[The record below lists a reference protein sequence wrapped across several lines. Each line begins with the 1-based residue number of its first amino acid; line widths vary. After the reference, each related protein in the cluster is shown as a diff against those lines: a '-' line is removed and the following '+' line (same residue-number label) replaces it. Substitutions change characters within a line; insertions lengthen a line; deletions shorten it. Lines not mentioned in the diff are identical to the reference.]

1 MMQSKYKSIF
11 NAGKLSAVLIII
23 GVGFVSAFLMTSQLQ
38 SPIIQTVMNQKRGVW
53 EALGDANMTGTN
65 SGFVTGQIRIHEA
78 APATTYATNVTNAT
92 AYEYSDTYSTAVGS
106 PKEMTGE
113 TPYSTPFNFYVK
125 IRLNASD
132 GYNTSSSLWMK
143 TWLHV
148 NLTVDFQ
155 WAADIAVTAMTI
167 VEIANNTNFAWYACY
182 LDNAGAGYQIAKN
195 EKIQLITIDA
205 RVYR

>member
-1 MMQSKYKSIF
+1 MNKLKENNSKK
-11 NAGKLSAVLIII
+11 AGVLIAFLF
-23 GVGFVSAFLMTSQLQ
+23 VAFVSAILMLSNMNEPLMRTSF
-38 SPIIQTVMNQKRGVW
+38 QKRGVW

-65 SGFVTGQIRIHEA
+65 SGFVTCHIRIHEA
-78 APATTYATNVTNAT
+78 APGTTYATNVTNAT
-92 AYEYSDTYSTAVGS
+92 AYEYSDTYSTASAS

-148 NLTVDFQ
+148 NITVDFQ
-155 WAADIAVTAMTI
+155 WAADIAVSAMTI

-195 EKIQLITIDA
+195 EKINLITIDA